1 MQTLDGKESDIT
13 SLKKLLKH
21 MLRQLKKGKYI
32 NSDQERKGQYDREF
46 KLLALLITK
55 DLITQDE
62 IDRLLTAFLKAQ
74 DQLNGKETDFMSLK
88 KCYRG

>member
-1 MQTLDGKESDIT
+1 MQ
-13 SLKKLLKH
+13 LKAYAETV
-21 MLRQLKKGKYI
+21 KKGKYI

-62 IDRLLTAFLKAQ
+62 IDRLLTTFLTSTRPAEWER
-74 DQLNGKETDFMSLK
+74 NRFHEPK